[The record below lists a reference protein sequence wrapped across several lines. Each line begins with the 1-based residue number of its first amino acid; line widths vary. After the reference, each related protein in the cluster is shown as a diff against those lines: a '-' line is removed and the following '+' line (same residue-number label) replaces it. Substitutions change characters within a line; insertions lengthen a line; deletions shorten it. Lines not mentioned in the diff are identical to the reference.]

1 MGEYVKYK
9 GAEVKIGTC
18 ESLYYVTYPK
28 FKEAFDQKLLT
39 PSEFSV
45 HPARCLE
52 VDSGF
57 LFRFPFPDEDKLAF
71 GEIGKHGFNRGLPI
85 KIVPGGDKDLIGLKD
100 KPTDQEFTIHLIQQ
114 KFVRRESDGTP
125 VMAAVFSEP
134 ESRKVFRIEE
144 GSDILKIAGQIME
157 HHIVHES
164 DRKLSMQYSQ
174 IATRMLAGY
183 GLKPDMS
190 LRNSLNNTKRRVKRS
205 KQISKGRGL

>member
-28 FKEAFDQKLLT
+28 FKEAFDQKLLI

-85 KIVPGGDKDLIGLKD
+85 KIVPGGDIDLMGLKN

-134 ESRKVFRIEE
+134 ESRKIFRFEE
-144 GSDILKIAGQIME
+144 KTDILKIARQIIE
-157 HHIVHES
+157 HHIINES
-164 DRKLSMQYSQ
+164 DRKLCMQYSQ
-174 IATRMLAGY
+174 IVTRMLAGY
-183 GLKPDMS
+183 GLKPDIS
-190 LRNSLNNTKRRVKRS
+190 LKNSLNIAKRLVKRS
-205 KQISKGRGL
+205 KRVSRDRGL